1 MSAGTATG
9 RSRRVRRLLARIGE
23 HGFLIAVALVCVLP
37 LWVMVVASLQPADEF
52 DGAAFLPP
60 ANPTLANYGEVWNEL
75 GFDRMFVNSLVLSLS
90 SAAIATLLAAGAA
103 YGFTR
108 FRFAG
113 RAVLLGA
120 TIGMMAIPAIVVIV
134 PLFIL
139 MSDLGLVDRRSSAIL
154 AEAGLLLPFAI
165 FLLYSYMRD
174 LPDELFEAAE
184 VDGASRWRQFVEI
197 ALPLSRPAL
206 ATTLFVSAIYA
217 WNDLLI
223 PLVLW
228 QTEQLTTLMV
238 GLALLGPSR
247 AGTQSVPLLMAGVTI
262 SILPLVLAFAIARR
276 GLVRGLVEGGDR

>member
-9 RSRRVRRLLARIGE
+9 RSRRARRLLARVGE

-37 LWVMVVASLQPADEF
+37 LWVMVVASLQPAGEF

-75 GFDRMFVNSLVLSLS
+75 GFDRMFLNSLVLSLS
-90 SAAIATLLAAGAA
+90 SAAIATVLAAGAA

-113 RAVLLGA
+113 RALLLGA

-134 PLFIL
+134 PLFVL
-139 MSDLGLVDRRSSAIL
+139 MSDIGLVDRRSSAIL
-154 AEAGLLLPFAI
+154 AEAGLLLPFAV

-206 ATTLFVSAIYA
+206 ATTLVVSAIYA

-262 SILPLVLAFAIARR
+262 SILPLVLAFAVARR

>member
-1 MSAGTATG
+1 VSAGAAPR
-9 RSRRVRRLLARIGE
+9 RSRRIRRLLMRIGE

-60 ANPTLANYGEVWNEL
+60 ANPTLANYGAVWNEL

-184 VDGASRWRQFVEI
+184 VDGASRRRQFVEI

-206 ATTLFVSAIYA
+206 ATTLVVSAIYA

>member
-1 MSAGTATG
+1 M
-9 RSRRVRRLLARIGE
+9 SRRDWRRLGGRVSDHA
-23 HGFLIAVALVCVLP
+23 FLIAVAVVSVFP
-37 LWVMVVASLQPADEF
+37 LYVMLVASFERAADF
-52 DGAAFLPP
+52 DGVALL
-60 ANPTLANYGEVWNEL
+60 PTLHPTFDNYTEVWTEL
-75 GFDRMFVNSLVLSLS
+75 GFDRMFLNSAVLSLS

-113 RAVLLGA
+113 RGVLLA
-120 TIGMMAIPAIVVIV
+120 ALIGMMAIPAIVVIV

-139 MSDLGLVDRRSSAIL
+139 MSDLQLIDRRSSAIL
-154 AEAGLLLPFAI
+154 AEAGLLLPLAV

-206 ATTLFVSAIYA
+206 ATTMVVSAIYA

-228 QTEQLTTLMV
+228 QSEQLITLMV
-238 GLALLGPSR
+238 GLALLGPGR
-247 AGTQSVPLLMAGVTI
+247 TGAQNIPLLMAGVTI
-262 SILPLVLAFAIARR
+262 SIAPLVVAFLIARR

>member
-1 MSAGTATG
+1 MSRPRGGA
-9 RSRRVRRLLARIGE
+9 RRLLTALGD
-23 HGFLIAVALVCVLP
+23 HAVLVAAALLSVLP
-37 LWVMVVASLQPADEF
+37 LYLMLVASLERSDDF
-52 DGAAFLPP
+52 DGVALL
-60 ANPTLANYGEVWNEL
+60 PTLHPTLDNYSTVWGEL
-75 GFDRMFVNSLVLSLS
+75 GFDRMFVNSLVLSMT
-90 SAAIATLLAAGAA
+90 SALIATVLAAGAA

-113 RAVLLGA
+113 RGVLLGA
-120 TIGMMAIPAIVVIV
+120 LIGMMAIPAIVVIV

-139 MSDLGLVDRRSSAIL
+139 MSDLGLVNQRGSGIL
-154 AEAGLLLPFAI
+154 AEAGIQLPFAV
-165 FLLYSYMRD
+165 FLLYSYMSD
-174 LPDELFEAAE
+174 LPAELFEAAE

-206 ATTLFVSAIYA
+206 ATTFVISAIYA

-238 GLALLGPSR
+238 GLAALGPGR
-247 AGTQSVPLLMAGVTI
+247 TGVQDVPLLMAGVAI
-262 SILPLVLAFAIARR
+262 SILPLLLAFLIGRR

>member
-1 MSAGTATG
+1 VSRG
-9 RSRRVRRLLARIGE
+9 RHGARRALTTLGDHAVLLAAALLSLLPLYLMLVASFQRSSDFDG
-23 HGFLIAVALVCVLP
+23 VALLP
-37 LWVMVVASLQPADEF
+37 TVHPTFDNYSTVWGEF
-52 DGAAFLPP
+52 
-60 ANPTLANYGEVWNEL
+60 

-90 SAAIATLLAAGAA
+90 AALIATVLAAGAA

-113 RAVLLGA
+113 RGVLLGGL
-120 TIGMMAIPAIVVIV
+120 IGMMAIPAIVVIV

-139 MSDLGLVDRRSSAIL
+139 MSDLGLVNQRASGIV
-154 AEAGLLLPFAI
+154 AEAGIQLPFAV
-165 FLLYSYMRD
+165 FLLYSYMND
-174 LPDELFEAAE
+174 LPAELFEAAE

-206 ATTLFVSAIYA
+206 ATTFVISAIYA

-238 GLALLGPSR
+238 GLATLGPGR
-247 AGTQSVPLLMAGVTI
+247 TGVGDIPLLMAGVTI
-262 SILPLVLAFAIARR
+262 SILPLTIAFLLGRR

>member
-1 MSAGTATG
+1 VSAGAAPAK
-9 RSRRVRRLLARIGE
+9 SRRVRGLLTRIGE

-60 ANPTLANYGEVWNEL
+60 ANPTLANYGAVWNEL
-75 GFDRMFVNSLVLSLS
+75 GFDRMFLNSLVLSLS

-113 RAVLLGA
+113 RALLLGA

-139 MSDLGLVDRRSSAIL
+139 MSDLGLVDARSSAIL

-206 ATTLFVSAIYA
+206 ATTLVVSAIYA

-262 SILPLVLAFAIARR
+262 SILPLLLAFAVARR
-276 GLVRGLVEGGDR
+276 GIVRGLVEGGDR

>member
-1 MSAGTATG
+1 VSDGAATA
-9 RSRRVRRLLARIGE
+9 RRRRARRLLTRIGE

-52 DGAAFLPP
+52 DGTAFLPP

-75 GFDRMFVNSLVLSLS
+75 GFDRMFLNSLVLSLS
-90 SAAIATLLAAGAA
+90 SAAIATVLAAGAA

-113 RAVLLGA
+113 RALLLGA

-134 PLFIL
+134 PLFVL
-139 MSDLGLVDRRSSAIL
+139 MSDIGLVDQRSSAIL

-206 ATTLFVSAIYA
+206 ATTLVVSAIYA

-262 SILPLVLAFAIARR
+262 SILPLLLAFAVARR
-276 GLVRGLVEGGDR
+276 GLVRGLVEGWDR

>member
-1 MSAGTATG
+1 MSGW
-9 RSRRVRRLLARIGE
+9 RRVGTRIAE

-37 LWVMVVASLQPADEF
+37 LYVMAIASFERASDF
-52 DGAAFLPP
+52 DGASFLPTLD
-60 ANPTLANYGEVWNEL
+60 PTLANYSEVWNEL
-75 GFDRMFVNSLVLSLS
+75 GFDRMFLNSLVLSLS

-113 RAVLLGA
+113 RALLLGGV
-120 TIGMMAIPAIVVIV
+120 IGMMAIPAIVVVV
-134 PLFIL
+134 PLFVL
-139 MSDLGLVDRRSSAIL
+139 MSDLGMVNERSSAIL

-206 ATTLFVSAIYA
+206 ATTLVVSAIYA

-247 AGTQSVPLLMAGVTI
+247 AGTQNVPLLMAGVTI
-262 SILPLVLAFAIARR
+262 SILPLLIAFAVARR

>member
-1 MSAGTATG
+1 VSAGATPV
-9 RSRRVRRLLARIGE
+9 RSRRVRGLLTRIGE

-60 ANPTLANYGEVWNEL
+60 ANPTLANYGAVWNEL
-75 GFDRMFVNSLVLSLS
+75 GFDRMFLNSLVLSLS

-113 RAVLLGA
+113 RALLLGA

-139 MSDLGLVDRRSSAIL
+139 MSDLGLVDARSSAIL

-165 FLLYSYMRD
+165 FLLYCYMRD

-206 ATTLFVSAIYA
+206 ATTLVVSAIYA
-217 WNDLLI
+217 WNDLLV

-262 SILPLVLAFAIARR
+262 SILPLLLAFAVARR
-276 GLVRGLVEGGDR
+276 GIVRGLVEGGDR

>member
-1 MSAGTATG
+1 MSAGEAAG
-9 RSRRVRRLLARIGE
+9 RSRRTRKLLTRIGE

-37 LWVMVVASLQPADEF
+37 LWVMVVASLQPAGEF

-90 SAAIATLLAAGAA
+90 SALIATLLAAGAA

-113 RAVLLGA
+113 RALLLGA

-139 MSDLGLVDRRSSAIL
+139 MSDLGLVDGRSSAIL
-154 AEAGLLLPFAI
+154 AEAGLLLPFAV

-206 ATTLFVSAIYA
+206 ATTLVVSAIYA

-262 SILPLVLAFAIARR
+262 SILPLVLAFAFARR

>member
-1 MSAGTATG
+1 VSGAPAPRG
-9 RSRRVRRLLARIGE
+9 RGWRRLARRIGE

-37 LWVMVVASLQPADEF
+37 LYVMLIASFERASDF
-52 DGAAFLPP
+52 DGAALLPTLD
-60 ANPTLANYGEVWNEL
+60 PTLANYTEVWNEL
-75 GFDRMFVNSLVLSLS
+75 GFDRMFLNSLVLSLS
-90 SAAIATLLAAGAA
+90 SAAIATLLAAAAA

-113 RAVLLGA
+113 RTLLLGGV
-120 TIGMMAIPAIVVIV
+120 IGMMAIPATVVVV
-134 PLFIL
+134 PLFVV
-139 MSDLGLVDRRSSAIL
+139 MSDLGMVNERSSAIL
-154 AEAGLLLPFAI
+154 AEAGLLLPFAV

-174 LPDELFEAAE
+174 LPAELFEAAE

-206 ATTLFVSAIYA
+206 ATTLVVSAIYA

-262 SILPLVLAFAIARR
+262 SILPLALAFLFARR
-276 GLVRGLVEGGDR
+276 GLVRGLIEGGDR

>member
-1 MSAGTATG
+1 VSAGAAPAE
-9 RSRRVRRLLARIGE
+9 SRRVRRLLTRIGE

-60 ANPTLANYGEVWNEL
+60 TDPTLANYGAVWNEL
-75 GFDRMFVNSLVLSLS
+75 GFDRMFLNSLVLSLS

-113 RAVLLGA
+113 RALLLGA

-139 MSDLGLVDRRSSAIL
+139 MSDLGLVDARSSAIL

-206 ATTLFVSAIYA
+206 ATTLVVSAIYA

-262 SILPLVLAFAIARR
+262 SILPLLLAFAVARR
-276 GLVRGLVEGGDR
+276 GIVRGLVEGGDR

>member
-1 MSAGTATG
+1 VSGH
-9 RSRRVRRLLARIGE
+9 RSPRRRTLSRAAARVSE
-23 HGFLIAVALVCVLP
+23 HAFLIAVAFICAFP
-37 LWVMVVASLQPADEF
+37 LYVMTIASFERARDF
-52 DGAAFLPP
+52 DGASLLPTFP
-60 ANPTLANYGEVWNEL
+60 LTLDNYTGAWNDL
-75 GFDRMFVNSLVLSLS
+75 GFDRMFVNSTVLSLS
-90 SAAIATLLAAGAA
+90 SAAIATLLAAAAA

-113 RAVLLGA
+113 RGVLLAG
-120 TIGMMAIPAIVVIV
+120 IVGMMAIPAIVVIV
-134 PLFIL
+134 PLFVM
-139 MSDLGLVDRRSSAIL
+139 MSDLGLVNRMGSAIL

-174 LPDELFEAAE
+174 LPRELFEAAD

-206 ATTLFVSAIYA
+206 VTTMVVSAIYA

-238 GLALLGPSR
+238 GLALLGPGRSGVR
-247 AGTQSVPLLMAGVTI
+247 DVPLLMAGVVI
-262 SILPLVLAFAIARR
+262 SILPLFVAYLIGRKGLIR
-276 GLVRGLVEGGDR
+276 GLTEGGER

>member
-1 MSAGTATG
+1 VTPP
-9 RSRRVRRLLARIGE
+9 VRRRRPLVRAAARASE
-23 HGFLIAVALVCVLP
+23 HAFLI
-37 LWVMVVASLQPADEF
+37 VVAFICAFPLYVMLIASFERARDF
-52 DGAAFLPP
+52 DGASLLPKAP
-60 ANPTLANYGEVWNEL
+60 LTLDNYSGAWTDL
-75 GFDRMFVNSLVLSLS
+75 GFDRMFFNSTVLSLS

-113 RAVLLGA
+113 RGVLLAG
-120 TIGMMAIPAIVVIV
+120 TVGMMAIPAIVVIV
-134 PLFIL
+134 PLFVM
-139 MSDLGLVDRRSSAIL
+139 MSDLGLVNRMGSAIL

-174 LPDELFEAAE
+174 LPRELFEAAD

-206 ATTLFVSAIYA
+206 VTTMVVSAIYA

-238 GLALLGPSR
+238 GLALLGPGRSGVR
-247 AGTQSVPLLMAGVTI
+247 DVPLLMAGVVI
-262 SILPLVLAFAIARR
+262 SILPLFVAYLIGRKGLIR
-276 GLVRGLVEGGDR
+276 GLTEGGDR

>member
-1 MSAGTATG
+1 VSG
-9 RSRRVRRLLARIGE
+9 RSARRGSLARLAARAGE
-23 HGFLIAVALVCVLP
+23 HGLLATVALICAFP
-37 LWVMVVASLQPADEF
+37 LYVMLVASFQRARDF
-52 DGAAFLPP
+52 DGAALLPGLP
-60 ANPTLANYGEVWNEL
+60 VTFDNYTGAWNDL
-75 GFDRMFVNSLVLSLS
+75 GFDRMFLNSTILSLS

-113 RAVLLGA
+113 RGILLAG
-120 TIGMMAIPAIVVIV
+120 IVGMMAIPAIVIIV
-134 PLFIL
+134 PLFVV
-139 MSDLGLVDRRSSAIL
+139 MSDLGLVNRMSSAIL
-154 AEAGLLLPFAI
+154 AEAGLLLPFAV

-174 LPDELFEAAE
+174 LPRELFEAAD

-206 ATTLFVSAIYA
+206 ATTMVVSAIYA

-238 GLALLGPSR
+238 GLALLGPGR
-247 AGTQSVPLLMAGVTI
+247 TGVQDVPLLMAGVVI
-262 SILPLVLAFAIARR
+262 SIFPLVVAFLIARGGLIR
-276 GLVRGLVEGGDR
+276 GLTEGGER